1 MSGDAYINEQFIHRV
16 PNKPKARSHISHA
29 KAIKRTNGSRRKPN
43 DKPKTIQRWLKQGI
57 TIGSMNVRGLSY
69 LKLLVLMDHNDFD
82 ILCLQET
89 WIADQ
94 ADPP

>member
-1 MSGDAYINEQFIHRV
+1 
-16 PNKPKARSHISHA
+16 
-29 KAIKRTNGSRRKPN
+29 
-43 DKPKTIQRWLKQGI
+43 
-57 TIGSMNVRGLSY
+57 MNVRGLSY
-69 LKLLVLMDHNDFD
+69 LKLLVLMDQTDFD

>member
-1 MSGDAYINEQFIHRV
+1 
-16 PNKPKARSHISHA
+16 
-29 KAIKRTNGSRRKPN
+29 
-43 DKPKTIQRWLKQGI
+43 
-57 TIGSMNVRGLSY
+57 MNVRGLSY
-69 LKLLVLMDHNDFD
+69 LKLLVLVDHTAFD